1 MTATICDILLIDT
14 YLPKYDE
21 RVHHRMR
28 VDAAPAAAYAALRA
42 VDLHRSMV
50 ARTLIAVRK
59 LPSRLAG
66 RERPSGHVHAA
77 GRARVPRSLVDS
89 MLDLGWEILEETA
102 DCEIVIGTVTQPWRS
117 AVQFRGLSPREF
129 VAFAE
134 PGFAKIV
141 LNLAAEA
148 CLPGGSI
155 ISTETRVLATSPGAR
170 RRFRIYWRVV
180 CPGIKIIRRIALA
193 KARREL
199 IRAQKRHGK

>member
-1 MTATICDILLIDT
+1 VLIDT

-21 RVHHRMR
+21 RVRHQTR
-28 VDAAPAAAYAALRA
+28 VVAPTAAAYAALRA

-50 ARTLIAVRK
+50 VRMLIAMRK
-59 LPSRLAG
+59 LPSRMVG
-66 RERPSGHVHAA
+66 RERPPGGVHASE
-77 GRARVPRSLVDS
+77 RVHAPRSLVNS
-89 MLDLGWEILEETA
+89 MLDLGWEILEETP

-141 LNLAAEA
+141 MNLAAES

-180 CPGIKIIRRIALA
+180 RPGIKIIRRIALA

-199 IRAQKRHGK
+199 IRAQKRRGK

>member
-1 MTATICDILLIDT
+1 VLIDT

-21 RVHHRMR
+21 RVRHQTR
-28 VDAAPAAAYAALRA
+28 VAALPADAYAALRA

-50 ARTLIAVRK
+50 VRMLIAMRK
-59 LPSRLAG
+59 LPSRVVG
-66 RERPSGHVHAA
+66 RERPPGGVHAS
-77 GRARVPRSLVDS
+77 GRVHAPRSLVNS
-89 MLDLGWEILEETA
+89 MLDLGWEILEETP

-129 VAFAE
+129 VTFAE

-141 LNLAAEA
+141 MNLAAES

-180 CPGIKIIRRIALA
+180 RPGIKIIRRIALT

-199 IRAQKRHGK
+199 IRAEKHRGK

>member
-1 MTATICDILLIDT
+1 VLIDT

-21 RVHHRMR
+21 RVRHQTR
-28 VDAAPAAAYAALRA
+28 VAALPAAAYAALRA
-42 VDLHRSMV
+42 VDLHRSVV
-50 ARTLIAVRK
+50 ARTLIAIRK
-59 LPSRLAG
+59 LPSRVAG
-66 RERPSGHVHAA
+66 RERPPGRVHA
-77 GRARVPRSLVDS
+77 PRSLVNS
-89 MLDLGWEILEETA
+89 MLDLGWEILEETP

-141 LNLAAEA
+141 MNLAAES
-148 CLPGGSI
+148 CLQGGSI

-180 CPGIKIIRRIALA
+180 RPGIKIIRRIALT

-199 IRAQKRHGK
+199 IRAQKRHSK

>member
-1 MTATICDILLIDT
+1 LLIDT

-21 RVHHRMR
+21 RVRHQAR
-28 VDAAPAAAYAALRA
+28 VAAPCAAAYAALRA

-50 ARTLIAVRK
+50 VRMLIAMRK
-59 LPSRLAG
+59 LPSRVAG
-66 RERPSGHVHAA
+66 RERSPGGVHAA
-77 GRARVPRSLVDS
+77 GRVHAARSLVNS

-141 LNLAAEA
+141 MNLAAESCA
-148 CLPGGSI
+148 EGGAI

-180 CPGIKIIRRIALA
+180 RPGIKIIRRIALE

-199 IRAQKRHGK
+199 IRGQKRRGK

>member
-1 MTATICDILLIDT
+1 LLIDT

-21 RVHHRMR
+21 RVRHQAR
-28 VDAAPAAAYAALRA
+28 VAAPCAAAYAALRA
-42 VDLHRSMV
+42 VDLHRSVVVRM
-50 ARTLIAVRK
+50 LIAMRK
-59 LPSRLAG
+59 LPSRVVG
-66 RERPSGHVHAA
+66 RERSPGGVHAA
-77 GRARVPRSLVDS
+77 RSLVNS

-141 LNLAAEA
+141 MNLAAES
-148 CLPGGSI
+148 CVEGGAI

-180 CPGIKIIRRIALA
+180 RPGIKVIRRIALA

-199 IRAQKRHGK
+199 IRGQKRRGE